1 MQFFASSAMSI
12 SPDTLVLIICMMAF
26 LIGPCLFICLYSTAY
41 VIDVIVQYF
50 FPEDQPPV
58 ELGPDTRVGCPDG
71 LCYLHMFMSRYHDL
85 ITRRLGHFPSI
96 LALSTVSKSYRRN
109 HARGKLELI
118 GDGLAH
124 YEPNLSGDLVWEIVE
139 KLTIPLD
146 LIGGRNL
153 VKISSKPPKGY
164 GYIELFNP
172 LNRNDILQIL
182 GSNPHLQDLISINSD
197 YRLDLKGFLWNVGDN
212 NYRIIV
218 SEVQESLWEEIGSK
232 VEGNLEARIT
242 N

>member
-1 MQFFASSAMSI
+1 MVILPLIFNYATTLGKTSTVEVFSIPDMQFFASSAMSI

-41 VIDVIVQYF
+41 VIDMIIQYF
-50 FPEDQPPV
+50 FPEDQPPI
-58 ELGPDTRVGCPDG
+58 ELGPDTCVGCPDG

-96 LALSTVSKSYRRN
+96 FALSTVSKSYRRN

-118 GDGLAH
+118 GDGLAN
-124 YEPNLSGDLVWEIVE
+124 YEPDVSGDLVWEIVE
-139 KLTIPLD
+139 KLIILD
-146 LIGGRNL
+146 LIGGWNL

-172 LNRNDILQIL
+172 PNYNDILVLTLIFKSSFQSIQI
-182 GSNPHLQDLISINSD
+182 
-197 YRLDLKGFLWNVGDN
+197 
-212 NYRIIV
+212 II
-218 SEVQESLWEEIGSK
+218 LTSK
-232 VEGNLEARIT
+232 VSYGM
-242 N
+242 